1 MTVSHVAYFCAEIN
15 CQCSFYLNSVSVYRF
30 LIEYSFGTSVVRKS
44 LETGCCLH
52 IVHITVIV
60 LCNTVTLMTANVVVD
75 RLVMAIS
82 YNVLK
87 VKHKDILHTHT
98 HTPI

>member
-1 MTVSHVAYFCAEIN
+1 
-15 CQCSFYLNSVSVYRF
+15 
-30 LIEYSFGTSVVRKS
+30 
-44 LETGCCLH
+44 
-52 IVHITVIV
+52 
-60 LCNTVTLMTANVVVD
+60 MTANVVVD

-98 HTPI
+98 PV